1 MLIQILLVLALAL
14 AFGLTWRR
22 ARQEA
27 VSRREALAWSGVWI
41 AAAIV
46 IIRPE
51 ISSMIANTVGIGR
64 GADLAVYLA
73 VVVLLILTFNL
84 YVQHHRLQRD
94 ITELVKKEAL
104 KDLDRV

>member
-1 MLIQILLVLALAL
+1 
-14 AFGLTWRR
+14 
-22 ARQEA
+22 
-27 VSRREALAWSGVWI
+27 
-41 AAAIV
+41 
-46 IIRPE
+46 
-51 ISSMIANTVGIGR
+51 MIANTVGIGR